1 MEIGPVMRPLA
12 LDAFMPVAG
21 EGADQLEPAGPAV
34 SAPGSPA
41 GHGLQSA
48 AMQALARP
56 HAPVL
61 EPLRAADAALATTLQ
76 ARHASEVVVEQ
87 LVPAT
92 VTALQVGP
100 AAAWPL
106 LRHGFDAPWTQPPPA
121 AKADPP
127 PAPAERDSEAAADD
141 TEDESTVCD
150 GDRMDAGGDLD
161 DTADIGWCDALTAA
175 LREASAAKFPPQAL
189 LAASDQWRRGRCVVL
204 ACPQGFDPAGPA
216 WAFVLWPR
224 PRRRP
229 GLAAAPLLVLH
240 GLRGLRVEARLQWS
254 NPPRSPQWCHVRVV
268 KEHHP
273 RRGRQLVPLDN
284 AGAAALP
291 CDVQLGPVL
300 ASSLRWCEV
309 RVRIDAVRSFWA
321 ALDTQWSAT
330 VVVCSQPLAGVRRLD
345 TLESTC

>member
-12 LDAFMPVAG
+12 VDAFMPVAG
-21 EGADQLEPAGPAV
+21 AGADPLEPAGPAA
-34 SAPGSPA
+34 SAPGAPA

-48 AMQALARP
+48 ALQTLARP

-61 EPLRAADAALATTLQ
+61 EPLRAAEPALATTLQ
-76 ARHASEVVVEQ
+76 AGHASEVVVEQ
-87 LVPAT
+87 LVPVT
-92 VTALQVGP
+92 VTALQVDP

-106 LRHGFDAPWTQPPPA
+106 LRRGFDGPWAEPPPA

-127 PAPAERDSEAAADD
+127 PAPPERDREAATDD
-141 TEDESTVCD
+141 TDDELAD
-150 GDRMDAGGDLD
+150 PDHDRCDAGSDFD
-161 DTADIGWCDALTAA
+161 ETANTGWCDALTAA
-175 LREASAAKFPPQAL
+175 LREALAAKVPPQAL
-189 LAASDQWRRGRCVVL
+189 LAANDQWRRGRCVVL
-204 ACPQGFDPAGPA
+204 ACPQSVDPAGRA

-224 PRRRP
+224 PQRRP
-229 GLAAAPLLVLH
+229 GMAGAPLLVLH

-254 NPPRSPQWCHVRVV
+254 NPPRAPQWCHVRVV

-284 AGAAALP
+284 EGAAPLP
-291 CDVQLGPVL
+291 CEVQLGPVL
-300 ASSLRWCEV
+300 ARTLRWCEV

-321 ALDTQWSAT
+321 ALGTQWSAT
-330 VVVCSQPLAGVRRLD
+330 VVVCSQPLAGVHSSD